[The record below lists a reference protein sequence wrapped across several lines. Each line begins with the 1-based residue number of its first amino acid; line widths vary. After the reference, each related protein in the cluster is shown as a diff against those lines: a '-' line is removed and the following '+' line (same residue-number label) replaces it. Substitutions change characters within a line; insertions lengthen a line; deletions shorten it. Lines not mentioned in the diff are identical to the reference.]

1 MPLNTNLRFIN
12 PSYTSSCYHGKGGKD
27 TAEHLRDMVNVSN
40 QVCDAKLRQFAA
52 DLDRYIDN
60 RIGEYANTVFEQQI
74 RAIIPVL
81 EADIKSIVRIGFDGI
96 RDILHGEKIEQYVS
110 NAIVETMIRELK
122 NIKIKWLYQAQ

>member
-1 MPLNTNLRFIN
+1 MPLNTNLRWVN
-12 PSYTSSCYHGKGGKD
+12 PSYRTSCYHGGSAK
-27 TAEHLRDMVNVSN
+27 TTQEHLNDMTNISN
-40 QVCDAKLRQFAA
+40 QVCDAKLKQFAA
-52 DLDRYIDN
+52 DLDRYIDS

-110 NAIVETMIRELK
+110 NAIVETMVRELK
-122 NIKIKWLYQAQ
+122 NIKIK

>member
-1 MPLNTNLRFIN
+1 MPLNTNLRFVH
-12 PSYTSSCYHGKGGKD
+12 PSYTTSCYHGGSAKA
-27 TAEHLRDMVNVSN
+27 TQEHLKDMTTISN
-40 QVCDAKLRQFAA
+40 QVCDAKLKQFAA

-110 NAIVETMIRELK
+110 NAIVETMVRELK
-122 NIKIKWLYQAQ
+122 NIKIK